1 MTSTNQPSIIAHAAI
16 REHAAAIAAT
26 IGEAAI
32 SRQMG
37 HNHHASVM
45 MDEIIAAAEAIVAIA
60 RAERARATIDAIAR

>member
-16 REHAAAIAAT
+16 REHAADIAVVVAEAAT
-26 IGEAAI
+26 